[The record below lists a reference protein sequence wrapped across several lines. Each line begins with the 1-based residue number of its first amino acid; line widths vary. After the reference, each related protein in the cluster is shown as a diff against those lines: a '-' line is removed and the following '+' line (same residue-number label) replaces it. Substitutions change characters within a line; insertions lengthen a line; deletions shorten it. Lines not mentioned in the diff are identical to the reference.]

1 MLHSAIVEPT
11 RNTIMQIWQNCKKYA
26 NHRCTHC
33 IIVLV
38 EDFNSLWHEFLSSHI
53 SCAYGSPSNP
63 VVIRL
68 TAVFLM
74 RISSI
79 VYLWEMCF
87 WLLLP
92 ALLAFSPVHVKRFIM
107 SSLSNEGTQPH
118 TNRHIF
124 IVVKLYA
131 VCIYSHSV
139 DSVWRYHIYPW
150 TAHGIR
156 KIVVTEKPLLHSH
169 LYTTWLG

>member
-1 MLHSAIVEPT
+1 
-11 RNTIMQIWQNCKKYA
+11 MQIWQNCKKYA

-38 EDFNSLWHEFLSSHI
+38 EDFNSHALWHEFLSSHI
-53 SCAYGSPSNP
+53 SCASPQLQLWFTKQSCGHQVNCCVP
-63 VVIRL
+63 YAHIFNSLLVRNVLLI
-68 TAVFLM
+68 TAT
-74 RISSI
+74 SSSGI
-79 VYLWEMCF
+79 F
-87 WLLLP
+87 P
-92 ALLAFSPVHVKRFIM
+92 SVKRFIM